1 VARVDRIK
9 SSLGEGARNMPETA
23 LGFALAHPAVS
34 TVIAGTRNSEQAAA
48 NAAVSDL
55 PALDEAT
62 LKTLHPHNWRRA
74 FWYGGK

>member
-1 VARVDRIK
+1 
-9 SSLGEGARNMPETA
+9 MPETA

-48 NAAVSDL
+48 NAAVSDM
-55 PALDEAT
+55 PPLDVKT
-62 LKTLHPHNWRRA
+62 LKALQSHNWRRA